1 MKYRPSMDSNSNSN
15 SYAIRVVRSLP
26 VLFLVAAS
34 VVSAAAFLAWG
45 TFHVGL
51 FQHYFRPAKAEFV
64 LDRLF
69 SLSTCFSLFSLLI
82 SGACMLMRMALRME
96 TSRSEVFVVLLLF
109 VLFGVNMLFLPAIA
123 AS

>member
-1 MKYRPSMDSNSNSN
+1 MDSNSNSN
-15 SYAIRVVRSLP
+15 DCAIRVARRVP

-45 TFHVGL
+45 TFHAGL
-51 FQHYFRPAKAEFV
+51 FQHYFRPARAEFV

-69 SLSTCFSLFSLLI
+69 LLSTCFSLFSLLI
-82 SGACMLMRMALRME
+82 SGACMLMRMALRFE
-96 TSRSEVFVVLLLF
+96 TSRSEVFVVLLLS
-109 VLFGVNMLFLPAIA
+109 VLFAVNVLFLPAIA